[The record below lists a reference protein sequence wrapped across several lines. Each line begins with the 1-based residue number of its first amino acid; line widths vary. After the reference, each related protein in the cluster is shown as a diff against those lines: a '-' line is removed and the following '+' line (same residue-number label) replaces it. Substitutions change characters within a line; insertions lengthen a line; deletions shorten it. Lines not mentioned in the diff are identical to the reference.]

1 MEIPRR
7 SRELAAKTG
16 AATASAARAA
26 GRGSAQAGR
35 AAAKASGEA
44 WEKMALGDKARKLSS
59 EAGRGL
65 GEVAGK
71 TTAGVVDIAQAGS
84 DRLRAT
90 IGDATTKLRPA
101 PPLEPTPPPSGH
113 DQLPPPPQAPT
124 H

>member
-71 TTAGVVDIAQAGS
+71 TKAGDTLSEIASTFVDDRHTLNQAMLALQIG
-84 DRLRAT
+84 RA
-90 IGDATTKLRPA
+90 
-101 PPLEPTPPPSGH
+101 H
-113 DQLPPPPQAPT
+113 V
-124 H
+124 

>member
-1 MEIPRR
+1 MRISDWSSDVCSSDLIPERVEAMEIPRR

-71 TTAGVVDIAQAGS
+71 TKAGVVDIAKGGS
-84 DRLRAT
+84 DSLRDRKSTRL
-90 IGDATTKLRPA
+90 K
-101 PPLEPTPPPSGH
+101 SSH
-113 DQLPPPPQAPT
+113 
-124 H
+124 